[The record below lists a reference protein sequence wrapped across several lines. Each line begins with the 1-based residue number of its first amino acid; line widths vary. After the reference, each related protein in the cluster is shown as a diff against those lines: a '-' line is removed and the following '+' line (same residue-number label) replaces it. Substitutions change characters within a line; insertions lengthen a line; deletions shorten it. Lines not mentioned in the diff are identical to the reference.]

1 MGLKKPKI
9 KLGEFVEETPE
20 AIKSLA
26 SGFSDSVKNDVLKGS
41 MSDAWN
47 QFFGEGEKTS
57 HHSGGDLSEGQELDL
72 EGLEHTAEK
81 AEQGELA
88 IEYRREILHG
98 MAETSAEN
106 TAEIRGKIEEIKIE
120 LRALINT
127 VQMQV
132 EYGRVIVEQT
142 TEKPGKYHET
152 FFVWLLAF
160 IRSMK
165 AKVED
170 SGAWLATSKSKKQ
183 QKSYWNQFEEHG
195 TSFGMSNERNVA
207 TQTG

>member
-1 MGLKKPKI
+1 MGLKKPKL
-9 KLGEFVEETPE
+9 KLGEFIEETPE

-26 SGFSDSVKNDVLKGS
+26 NGFSDSVKNDVLKGS
-41 MSDAWN
+41 MTDAWN
-47 QFFGEGEKTS
+47 QFFSESEKS
-57 HHSGGDLSEGQELDL
+57 DGHHGGDLSEGQELDL
-72 EGLEHTAEK
+72 EGLQHGAEK
-81 AEQGELA
+81 VNHHIEAA
-88 IEYRREILHG
+88 IDYRREILHG
-98 MAETSAEN
+98 KESSAEN
-106 TAEIRGKIEEIKIE
+106 TAEIRGKIEEIKME
-120 LRALINT
+120 LRGLINT

-152 FFVWLLAF
+152 FFVWLLSF
-160 IRSMK
+160 IRTMR

-170 SGAWLATSKSKKQ
+170 SGAWLATAKGKKQ
-183 QKSYWNQFEEHG
+183 QKSYWNMFEEHG